1 MLVKMKRVQYS
12 LVRYR
17 FLFIASVI
25 VLAVLAILSIALGTT
40 RIPLKTVFQALF
52 HYDQSLLQHLVVV
65 NLRLPRMLATLSI
78 GAAFA
83 VAGAIMQ
90 ALTQNPMADSGL
102 LGLNSGAA
110 LGLAI
115 RFAFFPSSSYTMT
128 IAMCLIGASL
138 GSVLVHRTASLGKS
152 KTSMHLVLA
161 GAAINALFTALS
173 QCLALVSKM
182 AQDILFWTIGGV
194 AAVGWDQVVFLM
206 PGVGL
211 AVIFSFF
218 LSDKLSLLGLG
229 EDVAQSL
236 GVAVPL
242 FSAFMSFLV
251 VVMAGLSVSV
261 VGAVGFV
268 GLLVPHI
275 ARYLIGQDYRQI
287 IPFSAVLGAVLLLV
301 ADLGA
306 KMLNPP
312 NEIPIGALVSMVG
325 VPFFMVLI
333 HREKSR

>member
-1 MLVKMKRVQYS
+1 MNVMKKLQLSLAHYS
-12 LVRYR
+12 IVMAVS
-17 FLFIASVI
+17 LF
-25 VLAVLAILSIALGTT
+25 VLLLFAVASIALGAT
-40 RIPLKTVFQALF
+40 RIPLKTILQAIF
-52 HYDQSLLQHLVVV
+52 VHDQSVLQHLVVV

-90 ALTQNPMADSGL
+90 ALTHNPMADTGL
-102 LGLNSGAA
+102 LGLNAGAA

-115 RFAFFPSSSYTMT
+115 RFAFFPNSSYTMT
-128 IAMCLIGASL
+128 IAMCLAGASL
-138 GSVLVHRTASLGKS
+138 GSFLVQGTARLGKR
-152 KTSMHLVLA
+152 KTALHLVLS
-161 GAAINALFTALS
+161 GAAINALLTALS

-194 AAVGWDQVVFLM
+194 AAVGWDQVYFLL
-206 PGVGL
+206 PGIGL
-211 AVIFSFF
+211 VLMLSFL

-236 GVAVPL
+236 GVNVSL
-242 FSAFMSFLV
+242 YSAFMSFLV

-261 VGAVGFV
+261 VGSVGFV

-275 ARYLIGQDYRQI
+275 VRFLVGQNYRQI
-287 IPFSAVLGAVLLLV
+287 IPLSAVLGAVLLLA

-312 NEIPIGALVSMVG
+312 NEIPIGALVSLVG
-325 VPFFMVLI
+325 VPFFLFLI
-333 HREKSR
+333 QREKYR